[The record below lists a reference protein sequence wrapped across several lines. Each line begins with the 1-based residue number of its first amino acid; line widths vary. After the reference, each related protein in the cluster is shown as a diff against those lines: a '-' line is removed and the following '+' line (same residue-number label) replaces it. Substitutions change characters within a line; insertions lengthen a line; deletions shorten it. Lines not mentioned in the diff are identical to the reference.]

1 MIGIIGYGVIGKV
14 THEALFPSTDVLIH
28 DITMDSKISNLFG
41 CDIVFICTPTNNE
54 SDILTI
60 KGIIGLFS
68 KNSPETEMVV
78 RSTITPGFFDGCV
91 GNVSYLPEFLRE
103 RMALSDAK
111 KSKNMLYATNTERS
125 KLNNYDFSSKLIE
138 VSFSELEIVK
148 LMSNNYYS
156 MKVVFA
162 NHFYDLCQRHGV
174 NYDDLLNTFEMCKN
188 GQSYMD
194 VNESLRGYGG
204 KCLPKDID
212 FAISIFDGADLFKA
226 IQNDNAKWPT
236 TIRKDT

>member
-14 THEALFPSTDVLIH
+14 THEALFPSDDVLIH
-28 DITMDSKISNLFG
+28 DISMDTKITDLFG

-54 SDILTI
+54 SDILDI
-60 KGIIGLFS
+60 KSIITLFNN
-68 KNSPETEMVV
+68 KSPNTEMVV
-78 RSTITPGFFDGCV
+78 RSTVVPDFFSGCV
-91 GNVSYLPEFLRE
+91 GNLTYLPEFLRE
-103 RMALSDAK
+103 RVALSDAK
-111 KSKNMLYATNTERS
+111 NSQHMLYSTNTRRS
-125 KLNNYDFSSKLIE
+125 KLNDYEFSSKLIK
-138 VSFSELEIVK
+138 VGFSELEIVK

-162 NHFYDLCQRHGV
+162 NHYYDLCQKLGV
-174 NYDDLLNTFEMCKN
+174 NYDDLLKSFEMCKN

-212 FAISIFDGADLFKA
+212 FAISIFDGAELFKA
-226 IQNDNAKWPT
+226 IQNDNARLFFHFCWN
-236 TIRKDT
+236 